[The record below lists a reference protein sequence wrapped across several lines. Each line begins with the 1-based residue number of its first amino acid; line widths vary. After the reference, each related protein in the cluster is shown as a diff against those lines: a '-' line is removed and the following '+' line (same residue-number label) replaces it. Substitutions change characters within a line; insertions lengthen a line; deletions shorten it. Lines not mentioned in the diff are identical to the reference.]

1 MRWGQA
7 APGLRHPYPQRLTN
21 TNRTSSN
28 ARPLFYPT
36 ARTTSA
42 RLHRNLQKNPCGDFA
57 EGSFRVSGNSKEA
70 SATRAAPNAAAPRG
84 DRGENKMIF
93 PPAALR
99 ARVDDPSTR
108 ESGPLPQLPAA
119 NKKTDEPQT
128 RPFLF
133 HFFNS
138 RVKANAEPSSTSSSR
153 IRCPCISKMR

>member
-1 MRWGQA
+1 M
-7 APGLRHPYPQRLTN
+7 PVLYSFPQPAQPARGCTE
-21 TNRTSSN
+21 TSK
-28 ARPLFYPT
+28 R
-36 ARTTSA
+36 
-42 RLHRNLQKNPCGDFA
+42 
-57 EGSFRVSGNSKEA
+57 
-70 SATRAAPNAAAPRG
+70 TRAATLQRVPSALAEIQRNPLQPEPPTYAAAPRG

-153 IRCPCISKMR
+153 ILCPCISKMR